1 MSRSTGPE
9 RALWLTAVLSFC
21 CALAALVASTADP
34 RQLAGEGVWAKPMKF
49 GLSTGL
55 YAATLAW
62 AVSALGFEARRSLA
76 PRIACATASA
86 CSLFE
91 IGYIAIQAA
100 RARPSHFNLSTPFHA
115 AMYSLMAAAAIALVL
130 CAAVVGLMALRDREM
145 AVPQPVRWGI
155 ICSFLASAALSILTG
170 LAMGGRLSHHAGLE
184 PSGAARVPFTGW
196 SLAAGDLRI
205 PHFLG
210 LHLMQAGPV
219 FAALVGR
226 IASGRLAAVLTAGFC
241 GLWVAATSTV
251 LGTMLDVR

>member
-1 MSRSTGPE
+1 MSRSTGPQ
-9 RALWLTAVLSFC
+9 RVLWLTAVLSLC
-21 CALAALVASTADP
+21 YALAALVASTADP
-34 RQLAGEGVWAKPMKF
+34 RQLAGEGVWMKPVKF
-49 GLSTGL
+49 GLSTCL

-62 AVSALGFEARRSLA
+62 AVSVLGFEARRSRA
-76 PRIACATASA
+76 VRIACVAASA

-100 RARPSHFNLSTPFHA
+100 RGQPSHFNLSTAFHA

-130 CAAVVGLMALRDREM
+130 CAAVVGLVAMRDRKM
-145 AVPQPVRWGI
+145 AVSQPVRWGI
-155 ICSFLASAALSILTG
+155 VCSFLASAALSILTG

-184 PSGAARVPFTGW
+184 PIGAARVPFTGW

-219 FAALVGR
+219 FAALVCR
-226 IASGRLAAVLTAGFC
+226 IAADRLAAALTAGFC
-241 GLWVAATSTV
+241 VLWVAAT
-251 LGTMLDVR
+251 GTALAITLDVR